1 MEQRRFVSRRSSA
14 DRTIDGVIV
23 LLMGIFSVF
32 AVLPFIYVVVASF
45 TPPAILA
52 KERFILIPRGFT
64 LEAYEYIFK
73 TKTVIQGLKVS
84 MLVTITGTFLNI
96 IMTVLFAYPLAHG
109 SIKGRRVIL
118 FLVTFT
124 MMFSGG
130 IIPEYMV
137 VRNLKLMNKL
147 PALIL
152 PGAIST
158 FNFVIFR
165 NYFQELPRELEESAM
180 IDGAGYMLILIKIIL
195 PISMPLIATFIVMYG
210 VGHWN
215 SWFSATLYINDSTKW
230 PIQVILRLITNLS
243 LGVGDASAMDSNIML
258 PPESS
263 RMCTIV
269 VATLPILAV
278 YPFMQKYFT
287 RGILLGS
294 VKG

>member
-1 MEQRRFVSRRSSA
+1 ML
-14 DRTIDGVIV
+14 TIAG
-23 LLMGIFSVF
+23 
-32 AVLPFIYVVVASF
+32 
-45 TPPAILA
+45 
-52 KERFILIPRGFT
+52 T
-64 LEAYEYIFK
+64 LF
-73 TKTVIQGLKVS
+73 
-84 MLVTITGTFLNI
+84 NI
-96 IMTVLFAYPLAHG
+96 IMTVLFAYPLSHSA
-109 SIKGRRVIL
+109 IKGRRVIL
-118 FLVTFT
+118 FLITFT

-137 VRNLKLMNKL
+137 VRSLKLMNKMG
-147 PALIL
+147 ALIL

-180 IDGAGYMLILIKIIL
+180 IDGAGYMRILISIIV

-215 SWFSATLYINDSTKW
+215 SWFAATIYINDSAKW

-243 LGVGDASAMDSNIML
+243 LGVGDASAMDSNIMM
-258 PPESS
+258 PPESV

-287 RGILLGS
+287 KGILLGS